1 MSKTATSTAEEAING
16 YITDMLALEEHI
28 VTAVQGQQENLK
40 KEHPMFSGVLKSIEL
55 KAMRHVDAL
64 KALVEARE
72 IGVGGTISEVVKRA
86 GSVVLGVGAA
96 AIDLVR
102 SERVPKNLR
111 DDYTALAL
119 ATIGYSMLFTTATS
133 LGDTEVAALASLQ
146 HKDYA
151 TSSME
156 LAHIVPASVLV
167 FLADEGMEADTGV
180 LDAVRT
186 ELDAHW
192 RD

>member
-1 MSKTATSTAEEAING
+1 
-16 YITDMLALEEHI
+16 
-28 VTAVQGQQENLK
+28 
-40 KEHPMFSGVLKSIEL
+40 MFSGVLKSIEL